1 MKAYLGLDLGTYM
14 GWARTDLFPGSGG
27 VFLSGA
33 WDFDITRFDAPPVR
47 YQKFEVK
54 LREHCVLALNMV
66 FYEKILRH
74 KGTTAAHVY
83 GAFLNKLHEV
93 CDEYGVPYIGL
104 SVQEIKKFA
113 TGKGGGPQ
121 ATKDKM
127 IEA

>member
-54 LREHCVLALNMV
+54 LRERVIPKSPVVRLGDVAEIVSADRQQVRQLA
-66 FYEKILRH
+66 
-74 KGTTAAHVY
+74 A
-83 GAFLNKLHEV
+83 V
-93 CDEYGVPYIGL
+93 CRALFRP
-104 SVQEIKKFA
+104 STRA
-113 TGKGGGPQ
+113 C
-121 ATKDKM
+121 A
-127 IEA
+127 